1 MIRMG
6 RTSRVDDSNTNTSNY
21 QGGIQNPSENLYQYG
36 GEAQTASQRVVTDS
50 ENMARD
56 IKDGRLS
63 GFVGHGTS
71 LTGDTN
77 FQMMLRVDGHL
88 QGTITSDSGTLLVGT
103 TGQVDANVAVASAN
117 VNGTVNGDVLATEK
131 LHLGRTARVVGNI
144 QTPRIVIEEGAVI
157 EGGISML
164 KAREAQDKQAAEAK
178 TQAQSQYSGSSSSY
192 SSYNS
197 SSAASA
203 TDDDDDETEAATEE
217 EEEETAEAVS
227 L

>member
-6 RTSRVDDSNTNTSNY
+6 RNSRVDDSNTNTSNY

-103 TGQVDANVAVASAN
+103 TGQVDANVAVASATI
-117 VNGTVNGDVLATEK
+117 NGTVNGDILAAEK
-131 LHLGRTARVVGNI
+131 IHLGRTAKVVGNI

-178 TQAQSQYSGSSSSY
+178 SQSQYPTSSSSY
-192 SSYNS
+192 ASYS
-197 SSAASA
+197 SSSTASA
-203 TDDDDDETEAATEE
+203 AADEDDDEAEAAVEE
-217 EEEETAEAVS
+217 EEEEAAEAVS